1 MSPKR
6 AYILMGLFLL
16 MGSGLLAKLGYY
28 QLIKGQEMA
37 RQAVAMRSRQVELK
51 EYNRGEILDRNLLPI
66 TSTQTSTALYCLPR
80 EMIRNQPQ
88 DPNTSGKSAAKSREQ
103 NLVRTTQILSGI
115 IGSRDSSRL
124 ASAENKTE
132 TIESKIRTVP
142 TYLSSD
148 LYSEL
153 KQAMKSG
160 KPVIRIAS
168 NLTPE
173 ETAHINS
180 SQLSGIVAAPVIRR
194 YREDGFLSHLIGYC
208 SGGQNQ
214 EGITGLEKQFD
225 NILRQNSTSHE
236 LTSVLDARGIAIQGL
251 MFKLRNEQERY
262 RGALVLTIDK
272 RIQEIVE
279 QAINEQVKTGSV
291 VVMDVNSREILAM
304 ASRPA
309 FNPYEVDQIIKH
321 DENGSL
327 NNRALMPYYPGS
339 IFKILVTAAALE
351 EKMVSPEEYFTC
363 EGSYIF
369 NEEVSIPCLREKG
382 HGEINFS
389 DAFALSCNPTFI
401 ETGLRLKR
409 AGLLEYAARFHLTD
423 ENLLGYGN
431 YKAGSYI
438 TIENADPAI
447 GNACLGQEGVMLTP
461 LQICNMVATVADNGR
476 YAPPILV
483 RYTIDREGNK
493 QMLTLPTK
501 KQVIAP
507 KTAQILQ
514 QLMEKV
520 VKEGTGKTA
529 SLNEVSVAGKTATSQ
544 TGNYDSNGDEILN
557 TWFTGFFPADNPRW
571 AIVVLVEGGKSGAEN
586 AAPVFKTI
594 AHQILQY
601 YSS

>member
-1 MSPKR
+1 MSQKR
-6 AYILMGLFLL
+6 VFIVMCSFLL
-16 MGSGLLAKLGYY
+16 IAGALLAKLGYY
-28 QLIKGQEMA
+28 QLIKGQEIA

-66 TSTQTSTALYCLPR
+66 TGTQTSTALYCLPR
-80 EMIRNQPQ
+80 EMTRNQPK
-88 DPNTSGKSAAKSREQ
+88 DTNTSEKAAAKSREQ

-115 IGSRDSSRL
+115 IDGEDSSHL
-124 ASAENKTE
+124 ASKEGE
-132 TIESKIRTVP
+132 TRTAP
-142 TYLSSD
+142 TD
-148 LYSEL
+148 LYTEL

-160 KPVIRIAS
+160 KPYVRIAS

-173 ETAHINS
+173 ETARINS
-180 SQLSGIVAAPVIRR
+180 SKLSGVVAAPVIRR
-194 YREDGFLSHLIGYC
+194 YCEDGFMAHILGYC

-214 EGITGLEKQFD
+214 EGITGLEKRFD
-225 NILRQNSTSHE
+225 NILSQNTASHE
-236 LTSVLDARGIAIQGL
+236 LISVLDARGIAIQGL
-251 MFKLRNEQERY
+251 MFKMRNEQERHQ
-262 RGALVLTIDK
+262 GALVLTIDK

-279 QAINEQVKTGSV
+279 QAMNDQVETGAV
-291 VVMDVNSREILAM
+291 VVMDVQSKEILVM
-304 ASRPA
+304 ASRPT
-309 FNPYEVDQIIKH
+309 FNPYEVDKIVQDDK
-321 DENGSL
+321 NGSL

-351 EKMVSPEEYFTC
+351 EKLVSPEEHFIC
-363 EGSYIF
+363 KGSYSF

-389 DAFALSCNPTFI
+389 KAFALSCNPAFI

-409 AGLLEYAARFHLTD
+409 SGLLDYAARFHLTD
-423 ENLLGYGN
+423 ENLLGYGD

-476 YAPPILV
+476 YAPPVLV
-483 RYTIDREGNK
+483 QYTVDREGNK
-493 QMLTLPTK
+493 QMLRRPTK
-501 KQVIAP
+501 KQVISP
-507 KTAQILQ
+507 KTAKILQ

-520 VKEGTGKTA
+520 VTEGTGKTA
-529 SLNEVSVAGKTATSQ
+529 SLAEVSVAGKTATSQ
-544 TGNYDSNGDEILN
+544 TGNFDQEGNEILN

-594 AHQILQY
+594 ARQILQ
-601 YSS
+601 